1 MSLVQK
7 YIEAD
12 YPVFQASENVS
23 DVLAQLKELGLQE
36 APVLLDNKLFGLLH
50 PDDVRVAADEESDQE
65 GGLRLDQVA
74 FDEPET
80 LRGDEHI
87 LDVFERLNDSSAGR
101 LLTVTDQDGVYEGV
115 VFKSDLLREIALL
128 FHFSE
133 TGATLELEAPALGVK
148 VSEIIGVIEK
158 NDAMVLSFGV
168 IEPEPGAQT
177 MVMTFRVQ
185 CQDVYRL
192 VANLEKYGYFIR
204 YAKPAGAGGVDELR
218 EKALEFMR
226 YIDM

>member
-50 PDDVRVAADEESDQE
+50 PDDVRVEADEESDQE

-204 YAKPAGAGGVDELR
+204 YAKPAADGGVDELR

>member
-50 PDDVRVAADEESDQE
+50 PDDVCVAADEESDQE

-115 VFKSDLLREIALL
+115 VFKSDRLREIALL

-204 YAKPAGAGGVDELR
+204 YAKPAAGGGVDELR

>member
-1 MSLVQK
+1 MSIVQR

-12 YPVFQASENVS
+12 YPVFQASEKVS
-23 DVLAQLKELGLQE
+23 DALAQLEELRLQEVPVLHDGKLLGL
-36 APVLLDNKLFGLLH
+36 LR
-50 PDDVRVAADEESDQE
+50 PDDVSEVADGE
-65 GGLRLDQVA
+65 GDREPGLRLDQVE
-74 FDEPET
+74 FDESER
-80 LRGDEHI
+80 LCQNEHI
-87 LDVFERLNDSSAGR
+87 LDVFERLNDNSANR
-101 LLTVTDQDGVYEGV
+101 LLPVTDQDGTYEGV

-133 TGATLELEAPALGVK
+133 TGSTLEIEAPALSVK

-185 CQDVYRL
+185 SPDVYRL
-192 VANLEKYGYFIR
+192 VANLEKYGYLIR
-204 YAKPAGAGGVDELR
+204 YARPSADGGVDELR

>member
-50 PDDVRVAADEESDQE
+50 PDDVRVAADEEDDQE
-65 GGLRLDQVA
+65 GGLRLDQVT

-204 YAKPAGAGGVDELR
+204 YAKSAADGGVDELR